1 MAKQPKGK
9 SYPIRHYVKVMLV
22 ILFSVLVVDCLIS
35 FAAIS
40 IVKQQ
45 NARYLQ
51 DTANMYINRINL
63 DFSNINQYMG
73 WTLANDDSIK
83 TMNESRPIDTEFLK
97 ANSELFKRFSELQKN
112 YEQEYNFFIYL
123 KEQEYFLNSSPTH
136 LIYPDYLELK
146 KQIFSYV
153 QDKNLF
159 EKFYSNWS
167 PIQLNGKTFIINI
180 VPYYDSYLICLIS
193 ADNLIRP
200 LQQLD
205 LGGNGYVS
213 LIDHTGAPIVDPKT
227 EVEPTETDVPD
238 VKEKTSLPDLT
249 KTRTTF
255 SGQFSNAT
263 FGVSMLIKFGTFEKI
278 MIAQLLIMLLAVIV
292 ACSLC
297 GIMVYF
303 NILILR
309 PLKNFSYNLTQFNED
324 SKPLELKMNRIV
336 ELEYANKLF
345 KNLLEQI
352 KIFKIDSYEHELEK
366 QRIQLDYMKLQIKPH
381 FFLNCLTNIYSM
393 AQMQMFEEI
402 QSMAISTSNYFRYIF
417 QNGQNFV
424 KLEDEINHIRI
435 YLEIQKHR
443 YRDAFTYHI
452 HQPDCTL
459 HMSIPPLVLQTFI
472 ENSVK
477 YAVSRVK
484 EVQIRLD
491 VELRTDTESKEE
503 VAVIRIS
510 DTGPGFAPDI
520 MDRLASGQP
529 LNHSDGH
536 RIGIMNTMKR
546 LEFLYRGRAD
556 IRFSNSEAGGA
567 CVTLF
572 LPSPGAD
579 QTEGSK
585 AS

>member
-1 MAKQPKGK
+1 MAKRMTSK
-9 SYPIRHYVKVMLV
+9 SYPIRHYVKVMLL
-22 ILFSVLVVDCLIS
+22 ILFSVLVLDCLIS

-45 NARYLQ
+45 NGRYLQ
-51 DTANMYINRINL
+51 NTANMYINRINL

-73 WTLANDDSIK
+73 WTLANDESVK
-83 TMNESRPIDTEFLK
+83 TMNKFLPADTEFRK
-97 ANSELFKRFSELQKN
+97 ANTELYKRFSELQKN
-112 YEQEYNFFIYL
+112 YEQKYNFFVYL
-123 KEQEYFLNSSPTH
+123 RDQQYFLNSAPTD

-167 PIQLNGKTFIINI
+167 PILLNDKYFIINI
-180 VPYYDSYLICLIS
+180 VPYYESYLICLIS

-200 LQQLD
+200 LQQID
-205 LGGNGYVS
+205 LGGSGAVS
-213 LIDHTGAPIVDPKT
+213 LIDHNGDVIVNPKSD
-227 EVEPTETDVPD
+227 EETVIRKDA
-238 VKEKTSLPDLT
+238 EKTSLLDLA
-249 KTRTTF
+249 KARTTV

-263 FGVSMLIKFGTFEKI
+263 FGVNMLIKFGTFEKI

-292 ACSLC
+292 ACTLC

-352 KIFKIDSYEHELEK
+352 RIFKIDSYEHELEK
-366 QRIQLDYMKLQIKPH
+366 QKIQLDFMKLQIKPH

-393 AQMQMFEEI
+393 AQMHMFEEI

-417 QNGQNFV
+417 QNGQDFV
-424 KLEDEINHIRI
+424 RLDDEIDHVRI

-443 YRDAFTYHI
+443 YRDAFTYRI
-452 HQPDCTL
+452 EKAAGTDQ
-459 HMSIPPLVLQTFI
+459 MKIPPLVLQTFI

-477 YAVSRVK
+477 YAVSRVN

-491 VELRTDTESKEE
+491 VSLNTDAEEE

-510 DTGPGFAPDI
+510 DTGPGFAPEI
-520 MDRLASGQP
+520 LERLQSGQP
-529 LNHSDGH
+529 LDQSDGH
-536 RIGIMNTMKR
+536 RIGIMNTKER
-546 LEFLYRGRAD
+546 LEYLYRHKAN
-556 IRFSNSEAGGA
+556 IFFSNSEHGGA
-567 CVTLF
+567 CVSIH
-572 LPSPGAD
+572 LPHPPSE
-579 QTEGSK
+579 QL
-585 AS
+585 

>member
-1 MAKQPKGK
+1 MAKRMTSK
-9 SYPIRHYVKVMLV
+9 SYPIRHYVKVMLL
-22 ILFSVLVVDCLIS
+22 ILFSVLVLDCLIS

-45 NARYLQ
+45 NGRYLQ
-51 DTANMYINRINL
+51 NTANMYINRINL

-73 WTLANDDSIK
+73 WTLANDENVK
-83 TMNESRPIDTEFLK
+83 TMNKFLPADTEFRK
-97 ANSELFKRFSELQKN
+97 ANTELYKRFSELQKN
-112 YEQEYNFFIYL
+112 YEQKYNFFVYL
-123 KEQEYFLNSSPTH
+123 RDQQYFLNSAPTD

-167 PIQLNGKTFIINI
+167 PILLNDKYFIINI
-180 VPYYDSYLICLIS
+180 VPYYESYLICLIS

-200 LQQLD
+200 LQQID
-205 LGGNGYVS
+205 LGGSGSVS
-213 LIDHTGAPIVDPKT
+213 LIDHNGDVIVNPKS
-227 EVEPTETDVPD
+227 EEETVMRKDA
-238 VKEKTSLPDLT
+238 EKTSLLDLA
-249 KTRTTF
+249 KARTTV

-263 FGVSMLIKFGTFEKI
+263 FGVNMLIKFGTFEKI

-292 ACSLC
+292 ACTLC

-352 KIFKIDSYEHELEK
+352 RIFKIDSYEHELEK
-366 QRIQLDYMKLQIKPH
+366 QKIQLDYMKLQIKPH

-393 AQMQMFEEI
+393 AQMHMFEEI

-417 QNGQNFV
+417 QNGQDFV
-424 KLEDEINHIRI
+424 RLDDEIDHVRI

-443 YRDAFTYHI
+443 YRDAFSYRIEKAAGTG
-452 HQPDCTL
+452 Q
-459 HMSIPPLVLQTFI
+459 MKIPPLVLQTFI

-477 YAVSRVK
+477 YAVSRVN

-491 VELRTDTESKEE
+491 VSLNTDAEKE

-510 DTGPGFAPDI
+510 DTGPGFAPEI
-520 MDRLASGQP
+520 LERLQSGQP
-529 LNHSDGH
+529 LDQSDGH
-536 RIGIMNTMKR
+536 RIGIMNTKDR
-546 LEFLYRGRAD
+546 LEYLYRNKAN
-556 IRFSNSEAGGA
+556 IFFSNSEDGGA
-567 CVTLF
+567 CVSIH
-572 LPSPGAD
+572 LPHPPSE
-579 QTEGSK
+579 QL
-585 AS
+585 